1 MTAPHRFAT
10 LRRARTLLAVG
21 ALGALALGSGCGPK
35 KNASRDFFKDEDALG
50 VTPEQRRLLFAQI
63 VDDRFALN
71 ECAILEGKTFKYLLK
86 LCAHFDEGKLE
97 DKRDKKA
104 EYEKLQAHADEFRGH
119 VVTIR
124 NAVVIEVARAPLPEE
139 YGLPGH
145 EVLPAIVVNS
155 RYELFEVRLLCKPG
169 SKAYQRLADGI
180 KENNHPVVQ
189 ISGFFFKQHAKRTAV
204 KNEPPW
210 AAPLLVCP
218 EPRFGMRTYT
228 GVQQDLADSK
238 TDKYLPSETI
248 AAPRAEERLVVE
260 LLAPSKPGKDD
271 KNAGG
276 GQAAPVSTENAS
288 AARIRIDGTE
298 GAVGDQAFLKAAVDR
313 LIARLPEDQR
323 DAPSGVLLRAE
334 GAPKAPV
341 RELLDQMEAAGLKR
355 VYLKDENNLSL
366 DYLQVETQ
374 R

>member
-1 MTAPHRFAT
+1 MNAPKRST
-10 LRRARTLLAVG
+10 TRRRARMLLAVG
-21 ALGALALGSGCGPK
+21 VLGALALGSGCGPK
-35 KNASRDFFKDEDALG
+35 RNTSRTFFKEEETLG
-50 VTPEQRRLLFAQI
+50 VTAAQRRLLFAQI

-86 LCAHFDEGKLE
+86 VCAIFDEGKLE
-97 DKRDKKA
+97 KKHDEKA
-104 EYEKLQAHADEFRGH
+104 EYERLQTHADEFRGH

-124 NAVVIEVARAPLPEE
+124 NAVVIEVARVPLPEE
-139 YGLPGH
+139 YGLPGY

-169 SKAYQRLADGI
+169 SKTYQRLADGI
-180 KENNHPVVQ
+180 QKNNHPVVQ

-210 AAPLLVCP
+210 AAPLLICP
-218 EPRFGMRTYT
+218 EPRFGMRTY
-228 GVQQDLADSK
+228 GNVQQDMVDSK
-238 TDKYLPSETI
+238 TDQYLPSETI

-260 LLAPSKPGKDD
+260 LLATPKPAKDD
-271 KNAGG
+271 KNSGS
-276 GQAAPVSTENAS
+276 QAASVSADHAS

>member
-1 MTAPHRFAT
+1 MTAPKRPAT
-10 LRRARTLLAVG
+10 RRRACALLALC
-21 ALGALALGSGCGPK
+21 ALSALAIGTGCGPK
-35 KNASRDFFKDEDALG
+35 KNASRDFLKDQDAVG
-50 VTPEQRRLLFAQI
+50 VTAEQRRLLFAQI

-97 DKRDKKA
+97 GKRDKKA
-104 EYEKLQAHADEFRGH
+104 EYEKLQTHADEFRGH
-119 VVTIR
+119 IVTIR
-124 NAVVIEVARAPLPEE
+124 NAVVIEVARAPLPAD
-139 YGLPGH
+139 YGLPGY

-169 SKAYQRLADGI
+169 SKTYQRLADGI

-218 EPRFGMRTYT
+218 EPRFGIRTYT
-228 GVQQDLADSK
+228 GVQQDLVDSK
-238 TDKYLPSETI
+238 TDQYLPSETI
-248 AAPRAEERLVVE
+248 PAPRAEERLVVE
-260 LLAPSKPGKDD
+260 LLAAPKPAKDD
-271 KNAGG
+271 KTSGS
-276 GQAAPVSTENAS
+276 QAASVSADHAS
-288 AARIRIDGTE
+288 AARIRIDGTI
-298 GAVGDQAFLKAAVDR
+298 GAVGDQSFLKAAVDR
-313 LIARLPEDQR
+313 LLARLPEDQR